1 MLSDNKLVDV
11 RGVFERCT
19 CDERS
24 VIVNLYSYKSQPNND
39 IKVVVASLSI
49 CGVTGSGSEGST
61 LPKIL
66 LIRHRVLRQHLV
78 FKVRNLFPAFF
89 HSHHFCQTNAMT
101 CKVV

>member
-39 IKVVVASLSI
+39 IKVVEASL
-49 CGVTGSGSEGST
+49 
-61 LPKIL
+61 
-66 LIRHRVLRQHLV
+66 
-78 FKVRNLFPAFF
+78 
-89 HSHHFCQTNAMT
+89 
-101 CKVV
+101 